1 MAQYNTVSIKL
12 FNSHLSKLKSE
23 AKAWTVVI
31 LNPSS
36 NLVKHSHQIWS
47 EILILIV
54 HINYY

>member
-12 FNSHLSKLKSE
+12 FNSQLSKLKSG
-23 AKAWTVVI
+23 AKTWTAVT

-36 NLVKHSHQIWS
+36 NLVENSHQIWS